1 MAKKDIENE
10 PMLEE
15 NSDEVLLEESSG
27 TEAML
32 EETSDSEV
40 LLEEDSSESVLL
52 EEDSEILL
60 EETTVQIVEEENSKK
75 KEEQQ
80 DFTEIH
86 ERWDAKLPKEFI
98 DKILEKISPY
108 CSVEEIE
115 NTIFSYWYNW
125 LNSDEDDL
133 TKYLKY
139 KDDVTENKDDVT
151 FFKRKKLDD
160 LEYKRAHKND
170 SPEAKNAW
178 KQAVEDVKDID
189 KAIRGGANTLGDLK
203 LAVKHNLSLS
213 QELEDLFL
221 DNKNTEID
229 IHGINRL
236 VFQRMIKLFT
246 GILQSQLTPKEKIII
261 LDELRPD
268 IQQPLADQFIRVR
281 TERKHQQQAKTA
293 LKDVERVAKPNA
305 ETIVKADDN
314 RKQQAKTTLKDAE
327 PDTKKKRVV
336 EARKDNVE
344 ARQAKAAQ
352 NRKQM
357 VAEKETN
364 EIKKGKGKWGCISII
379 AIFIIYSLI
388 PSSMKSCHKESE
400 SEDYVE
406 EVSDVTYDNDGGNFD
421 NLDVSSVEEMLEKKF
436 DYVSKYDNYF
446 EIRKKRKYGIADL
459 KGNIRIR
466 PQYDYISAPY
476 VELGVVEVRK
486 DRKYGM
492 VSLKTFSEIIE
503 TKYDYISSVSEES
516 KTFEVRANRK
526 YGLFSADDLSEI
538 VAPTYDYIGS
548 YHEDTGLFEVRK
560 DRKYGLFSPK
570 KRKEVVPCEYDY
582 LTYDDG
588 LYRVR
593 KDWKNGYLNS
603 DGSLV
608 KPLQ

>member
-86 ERWDAKLPKEFI
+86 ERWDDKLPKEFI
-98 DKILEKISPY
+98 DKMLNSVSPY
-108 CSVEEIE
+108 CSIEEIE
-115 NTIFSYWYNW
+115 NKIFRSWDNW
-125 LNSDEDDL
+125 LNSDDDDL
-133 TKYLKY
+133 G
-139 KDDVTENKDDVT
+139 KDDKLIIDEVRG
-151 FFKRKKLDD
+151 FKEYKIRD
-160 LEYKRAHKND
+160 LEQKRAHKND
-170 SPEAKNAW
+170 SVEAKNTW
-178 KQAVEDVKDID
+178 KQAVQDVKDIER
-189 KAIRGGANTLGDLK
+189 AIRGGARTLEDLK
-203 LAVKHNLSLS
+203 IAVEYNLSLS
-213 QELEDLFL
+213 QELKDILSNKENKEIDLYSIENKIRERLQDLFVQL
-221 DNKNTEID
+221 
-229 IHGINRL
+229 L
-236 VFQRMIKLFT
+236 Y
-246 GILQSQLTPKEKIII
+246 SQLRTKEIIV
-261 LDELRPD
+261 LFDELFPD
-268 IQQPLADQFIRVR
+268 IQQPLVNHFIDVKS
-281 TERKHQQQAKTA
+281 EKQRKQQAAK
-293 LKDVERVAKPNA
+293 LKA
-305 ETIVKADDN
+305 ENN
-314 RKQQAKTTLKDAE
+314 RKQQAKTIQKKVDTDA
-327 PDTKKKRVV
+327 KSKREVETGKAEA
-336 EARKDNVE
+336 EARKAE
-344 ARQAKAAQ
+344 AAQ
-352 NRKQM
+352 KRKQIE
-357 VAEKETN
+357 VEEAVKKEK
-364 EIKKGKGKWGCISII
+364 KDFRRKWGFISII
-379 AIFIIYSLI
+379 AIVIIYSFI
-388 PSSMKSCHKESE
+388 SSIKSCQEENE
-400 SEDYVE
+400 SEDYLE
-406 EVSDVTYDNDGGNFD
+406 EVADVANNNEEGGIE
-421 NLDVSSVEEMLEKKF
+421 NLDISSIEEMLEKKF
-436 DYVSKYDNYF
+436 EYVIQYDNYF
-446 EIRKKRKYGIADL
+446 EIRKKGKYGIADL

-516 KTFEVRANRK
+516 KTFEVRSNRK

-560 DRKYGLFSPK
+560 DSKYGLFSPK
-570 KRKEVVPCEYDY
+570 KKKEVVPCEYDY

>member
-1 MAKKDIENE
+1 MSKLYNIPKEQFEAKRAAAE
-10 PMLEE
+10 
-15 NSDEVLLEESSG
+15 
-27 TEAML
+27 TEAQRIL
-32 EETSDSEV
+32 KFRNAAIRAAAETEAQD
-40 LLEEDSSESVLL
+40 
-52 EEDSEILL
+52 ILK
-60 EETTVQIVEEENSKK
+60 SR
-75 KEEQQ
+75 QQ
-80 DFTEIH
+80 DLAEIH

-236 VFQRMIKLFT
+236 VFQKMIKLFT

-314 RKQQAKTTLKDAE
+314 RKQQAKTTLKDAK

-446 EIRKKRKYGIADL
+446 EIRKKSKYGIADL
-459 KGNIRIR
+459 RGNIKIK
-466 PQYDYISAPY
+466 PQYDYISSPD
-476 VELGVVEVRK
+476 EDLGIIEVRK
-486 DRKYGM
+486 EGKYGM
-492 VSLKTFSEIIE
+492 VSLKTLNEVVE
-503 TKYDYISSVSEES
+503 TKYDYISSFSEES
-516 KTFEVRANRK
+516 KTFEVRANSR
-526 YGLFSADDLSEI
+526 YGLFADDLSEI

-548 YHEDTGLFEVRK
+548 YNEDTGLYEVRK
-560 DRKYGLFSPK
+560 DSKYGLFSPQ

-582 LTYDDG
+582 LTFDDG
-588 LYRVR
+588 LYRVS
-593 KDWKNGYLNS
+593 KDGKSGYLNS

-608 KPLQ
+608 RPLQ